1 MNCVRARQVLD
12 AWFDREL
19 DGGTQAEVS
28 THLERCPDC
37 AALNEEREAL
47 RALIAR
53 AAPRNSAPPDVVRG
67 IRLAVGRQGEQPKTF
82 PAGPSWLT
90 AASLSGVAAC
100 LGAVLALLMVHLGV
114 FESAA
119 EVVVKSHVA
128 ALEAADGGYDGLVQV
143 ASSDH
148 HVVKPWLRGKVEFAP
163 PVQDLRKHGYALLG
177 ARLDHI
183 DGKRAAVIV
192 YRIRNHPIDLYI
204 WRSNAVDNEP
214 PALSVRRGFNVAIWA
229 ESGMRLAAVS
239 DVDRSDLDRF
249 AWLMYGKR

>member
-19 DGGTQAEVS
+19 DGSTQAEVS
-28 THLERCPDC
+28 GHLERCPDC

-47 RALIAR
+47 RALIVR
-53 AAPRNSAPPDVVRG
+53 AAPRESAPAEVVRG
-67 IRLAVGRQGEQPKTF
+67 IRLAVGRQGEKPKKI
-82 PAGPSWLT
+82 PARPSWLM

-100 LGAVLALLMVHLGV
+100 LGTVLTLLIVHLGP

-119 EVVVKSHVA
+119 EVVVKSHIA
-128 ALEAADGGYDGLVQV
+128 ALEAADGSYDGLVQF
-143 ASSDH
+143 ASSDR
-148 HVVKPWLRGKVEFAP
+148 HVIRPWLRGKVDFAP
-163 PVQDLRKHGYALLG
+163 PVQDLSKHGYALLG

-183 DGKRAAVIV
+183 DGRRVAVIV
-192 YRIRNHPIDLYI
+192 YRIRNHPIDLYV
-204 WRSNAVDNEP
+204 WGSTAVADEA
-214 PALSVRRGFNVAIWA
+214 PALSVRRGFNVAAWA

-249 AWLMYGKR
+249 AWLIYGKR